1 MAQAAQFII
10 AISPRFT
17 LFSSNFN
24 EGILYVIHSD
34 VEGVPVL
41 SRSGVPGYQMISL
54 DRAARLTGEA
64 FGFEDAASFEHAAS
78 HQSFGTRV
86 LWLMAGLIALGGL
99 AYIALR

>member
-1 MAQAAQFII
+1 LAQAAQFII

-17 LFSSNFN
+17 LFLSNFN
-24 EGILYVIHSD
+24 EDILCVIHSD

-41 SRSGVPGYQMISL
+41 SRSGVPRYQTISL

-64 FGFEDAASFEHAAS
+64 FGFEDATSPEHAAPY
-78 HQSFGTRV
+78 HSFGARA
-86 LWLMAGLIALGGL
+86 LWLVAGLIALGGL